1 MTIYDYIKKYGEYS
15 FEEKEFNEVDC
26 VIFSA
31 MGYADLEGIMDKST
45 KMTIG
50 EIAKIHKELHKG
62 RDKNIIATRVA
73 HKIFYAMQ
81 NTKRYKDCLVYNYDY
96 VGNFDLQ
103 FGVFSIEYQKN
114 KVYVVFEGTD
124 ELFSGWIEDFM
135 LSCEFPTISHKKAIN
150 YLNKHY
156 TFNNKELI
164 VGGHS
169 KGGNLALVAS
179 MYANFIV
186 KSKIKFVCNADGPGL
201 LDKQFNSYR
210 FKEIKDKYIHV
221 IPETSYIGLFLNHTN
236 DKIVKTSSKG
246 LLSHAAN
253 YWLVED
259 DKFIE
264 VESLNTMSKSLD
276 EKLKN
281 WLIKYNNQ
289 DKFNFV
295 SNLDILLRKAN
306 VSSALELVS
315 KNTKIFRL
323 LRESKDMDEET
334 KRIIRELLNIVIS
347 CYKTAKKEEL
357 SELFNNVFK
366 NKQNNTNEQGV

>member
-1 MTIYDYIKKYGEYS
+1 MTIYEYIKEYGKYS
-15 FEEKEFNEVDC
+15 FEEKEFNEADT

-31 MGYADLEGIMDKST
+31 MGYADLEGIMTKSS

-50 EIAKIHKELHKG
+50 EIAEAHKKLHKG
-62 RDKNIIATRVA
+62 RDKNIIAVRVA
-73 HKIFYAMQ
+73 HKIFYEMQ

-96 VGNFDLQ
+96 IGNFDLQ

-124 ELFSGWIEDFM
+124 QLFSGWIEDFM

-169 KGGNLALVAS
+169 KGGNLALVAG

-186 KSKIKFVCNADGPGL
+186 RNKIKFICNADGPGL
-201 LDKQFNSYR
+201 LDNEFYSNR
-210 FKEIKDKYIHV
+210 FRDIKDKYIHI
-221 IPETSYIGLFLNHTN
+221 IPESSYIGLFLNHTN
-236 DKIVKTSSKG
+236 DKIIKTSSKG

-253 YWLVED
+253 YWLVD
-259 DKFIE
+259 DNKFIE
-264 VESLNTMSKSLD
+264 VNSLNSMSKALD

-281 WLIKYNNQ
+281 WLVKYNNQ

-295 SNLDILLRKAN
+295 SNLDILLRRAD

-334 KRIIRELLNIVIS
+334 KKIIKELLTIVID
-347 CYKTAKKEEL
+347 CYKTAKKEEIT
-357 SELFNNVFK
+357 ELFSNVFK
-366 NKQNNTNEQGV
+366 NKQGIDKQGV

>member
-1 MTIYDYIKKYGEYS
+1 
-15 FEEKEFNEVDC
+15 
-26 VIFSA
+26 
-31 MGYADLEGIMDKST
+31 
-45 KMTIG
+45 
-50 EIAKIHKELHKG
+50 
-62 RDKNIIATRVA
+62 
-73 HKIFYAMQ
+73 
-81 NTKRYKDCLVYNYDY
+81 
-96 VGNFDLQ
+96 
-103 FGVFSIEYQKN
+103 
-114 KVYVVFEGTD
+114 
-124 ELFSGWIEDFM
+124 
-135 LSCEFPTISHKKAIN
+135 
-150 YLNKHY
+150 
-156 TFNNKELI
+156 
-164 VGGHS
+164 
-169 KGGNLALVAS
+169 

>member
-124 ELFSGWIEDFM
+124 KLFSGWIEDFM

-357 SELFNNVFK
+357 AELFNNVFK